1 MSPRPN
7 FLKCLALC
15 VLALC
20 VLTAC
25 TKASVRDT
33 SAATRF
39 VPGQASDLSQITIT
53 NGADWMDTDGSPIAA
68 HEGDIARFE
77 GLRKQALFFT
87 DEDWGAV
94 HKNRAIDYV
103 LVEKGKAWGADD
115 DTDIEYIYQSLLE
128 RTQRYVLTP
137 EQIREGWLRHIKLEK
152 PNHSWVSNESALKL
166 MAKGMLPPDTSL
178 PENNPN
184 YDMIDAQ
191 LTTELF
197 GLLAPGRPDVAL
209 KMSHLPI
216 RTTAYRDA
224 QWIAEFYVIMHA
236 LASCVDPDSPMD
248 AQVMW
253 LAEQA
258 RVRLPHGS
266 YAVKMYDFV
275 KQSYDTNPDKDD
287 WEKTRDALYERYQ
300 ASGGADGYHYDQWYD
315 AGINFGASL
324 ASLFYGRGDFRQTVR
339 IGTLCGWDSD
349 NPTATWG
356 GLLGFMLGRAG
367 VEKAFADHEL
377 STLYHIGRTRINF
390 SDRTPELPGDD
401 SFELM
406 AERGLT
412 VIDRVIAELMRGG
425 IDRAGGRWTI
435 PAARVPV
442 GPAESE

>member
-1 MSPRPN
+1 MIGRNPVAYRLSLLL
-7 FLKCLALC
+7 FVLCCLAGLPAFGEGSEAAEPRVADL
-15 VLALC
+15 VLSREVYGEKLQGFWLGQCIANWTG
-20 VLTAC
+20 LT
-25 TKASVRDT
+25 SE
-33 SAATRF
+33 
-39 VPGQASDLSQITIT
+39 GQ
-53 NGADWMDTDGSPIAA
+53 
-68 HEGDIARFE
+68 
-77 GLRKQALFFT
+77 RKEAPFFT

-94 HKNRAIDYV
+94 HKNRTIDFV

-128 RTQRYVLTP
+128 RAERSVLAP
-137 EQIREGWLRHIKLEK
+137 EQIREGWLRHIKLEEQ
-152 PNHSWVSNESALKL
+152 NYLWVSNESALKL

-178 PENNPN
+178 PENNAN

-224 QWIAEFYVIMHA
+224 EWIAEFYVVMHS
-236 LASCVDPDSPMD
+236 LASRVDSDKPMD

-258 RVRLPHGS
+258 RVRLPNGS
-266 YAVKMYDFV
+266 YAAKIYDFV
-275 KQSYDTNPDKDD
+275 KQSYDANPDKDN

-300 ASGGADGYHYDQWYD
+300 ASGGADGYRYDQWYD

-324 ASLFYGRGDFRQTVR
+324 VSLFYGRGDFRRTVC

-356 GLLGFMLGRAG
+356 GLLGFMIGRDG
-367 VEKAFADHEL
+367 VVKAFPDHDL

-390 SDRTPELPGDD
+390 PDRTPGLPGDD

-406 AERGLT
+406 AQRGLA
-412 VIDRVIAELMRGG
+412 VIDRVVAEQMHGG
-425 IDRAGGRWTI
+425 VDRAGGSWKI
-435 PAARVPV
+435 PAVRVPL